1 MTPFVRRSARADFLV
16 GRYLDDLTDEEIL
29 LRPVPDA
36 NHIAWQLGHLITA
49 ERHLVEA
56 AAPGS
61 MPELPA
67 GFAERHARGKPVTDN
82 AADYLTKNEY
92 LPSRKTFAK
101 RRSVAD
107 RLTPAELDKPIEA
120 RVPPWV
126 KKAGER
132 FHDHRRPLDP
142 PRRPMGRAPPQAR
155 PRTDVLN
162 RATKNPRRSRGLFL
176 FSLMAES

>member
-1 MTPFVRRSARADFLV
+1 MDFKDAVRSSLSAADFLV
-16 GRYLDDLTDEEIL
+16 DRYLDDLTDEEIL

-82 AADYLTKNEY
+82 PADYLTKKEY
-92 LPSRKTFAK
+92 LQLAK
-101 RRSVAD
+101 DIRAATLERTR
-107 RLTPAELDKPIEA
+107 RLTPADFDKPIEG

-126 KKAGER
+126 KKAGDAFTTIGGHWILHAGQWVVLRRKLGRER
-132 FHDHRRPLDP
+132 MF
-142 PRRPMGRAPPQAR
+142 
-155 PRTDVLN
+155 
-162 RATKNPRRSRGLFL
+162 
-176 FSLMAES
+176 